1 MKPLVFGM
9 DDEEL
14 AQIRRQLG
22 LSQRALAREL
32 ESSEGAIKNMSR
44 TTEYAIRQLHEH
56 GLELAPLTGAH
67 VHRYAPKPVMALVK
81 DLGLRG
87 CELPRQLVSEGAG
100 VLACCCRYS
109 GGADRYRCRE
119 CLSRAGGGVGAYNHM
134 A

>member
-1 MKPLVFGM
+1 MSNVRAGAFGM

-44 TTEYAIRQLHEH
+44 TTEYAIRQLHVH
-56 GLELAPLTGAH
+56 GMKQAPLTGAH
-67 VHRYAPKPVMALVK
+67 AHRYAPKPVLTLVK

-87 CELPRQLVSEGAG
+87 DDALTVLNASAKPLPRRVSMA
-100 VLACCCRYS
+100 VRYYLARK
-109 GGADRYRCRE
+109 GIITWRQDQ
-119 CLSRAGGGVGAYNHM
+119 
-134 A
+134 